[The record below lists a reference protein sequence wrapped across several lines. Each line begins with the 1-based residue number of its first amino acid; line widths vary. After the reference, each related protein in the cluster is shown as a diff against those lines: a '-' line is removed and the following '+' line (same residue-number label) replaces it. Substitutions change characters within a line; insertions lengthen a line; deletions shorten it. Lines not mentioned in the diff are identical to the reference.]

1 MVNLKSAQ
9 RVLFVCG
16 KENYRRQILL
26 WDSPENLKPV
36 HAGHLHIEENNV
48 RRKGKNFLNC
58 RGSILTLSNN
68 FDIPELLQSSTTP
81 RRASGSSSTISAR
94 TRPPRP
100 LEPLAA

>member
-68 FDIPELLQSSTTP
+68 FDIPELLQSKHDTAPSQRFVVDNQRAHTPPST
-81 RRASGSSSTISAR
+81 A
-94 TRPPRP
+94 
-100 LEPLAA
+100 